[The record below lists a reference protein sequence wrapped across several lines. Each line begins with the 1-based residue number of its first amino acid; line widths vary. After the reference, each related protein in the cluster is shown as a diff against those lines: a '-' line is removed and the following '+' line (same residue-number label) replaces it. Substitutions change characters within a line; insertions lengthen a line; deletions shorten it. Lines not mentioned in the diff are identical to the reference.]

1 MRVRF
6 ACGDCLLIQVG
17 DLHDAWSKRD
27 PKAWVGMRCSKP
39 RCKAITKHQVEKL
52 LKEKV
57 KDEDEPDAT

>member
-1 MRVRF
+1 M
-6 ACGDCLLIQVG
+6 IQVG

-39 RCKAITKHQVEKL
+39 MCNAVTKHQVEKL